1 MKILVT
7 RHPAMLA
14 YIYELG
20 LVSEHESITVIERI
34 ESGAEVKDHDVIGI
48 IPNRFACEAKSV
60 TEIPLFIP
68 NAQRGVVLSLD
79 QIREFAGDAIRYK
92 IQCLD

>member
-1 MKILVT
+1 MKILVS
-7 RHPAMLA
+7 RHAAMLA

-20 LVSEHESITVIERI
+20 LVSEHENVTVIEHI
-34 ESGAEVKDHDVIGI
+34 DSGAQVRGHDVIGI

-68 NAQRGVVLSLD
+68 NQYRGTVLSLD
-79 QIREFAGDAIRYK
+79 QIREFAGDPQTYSVNVTE
-92 IQCLD
+92 